1 MRRSQTLQR
10 TQVVAAVVCTAV
22 IFAVDL
28 SAAPEFAIGALY
40 VVPLLLNAFASP
52 LQTAITEAWVA
63 STLIVAGLAVKA
75 FNAPVAAAAILNRG
89 IALAVVWT
97 TAVVVARSRRAT
109 DRLET
114 QTRDLADMRYAI
126 DQSAIVATTNTKGTI
141 TFVNDKFCEISKF
154 SREELLGQDHRILN
168 SGHHPKEFIRTLWTT
183 IANGHIWRGEL
194 RNRAKDGSIYWVD
207 TTIVPFLDDRGK
219 PYQYMAIRYEITA
232 RKQQEALLREQA
244 ALTRLGEMAAV
255 VAHEVKNP
263 IAGIRGAL
271 QVIVGRMPAD
281 QRDRSIIG
289 EIIARLDALN
299 GIVQDLLLFARPRQV
314 KREPVDLHS
323 LTSNIVEM
331 LKRDPALAAIDV
343 QISGSPAAI
352 PADPEQLRIVL
363 QNLLMNAAQAMGG
376 RGVIEVSL
384 VADDGGSQVLVRDHG
399 PGMPAEVRDKA
410 FDAFFTTK
418 HRGTGLGL
426 PIARRVVEAHGG
438 DIDISTPDGGGTV
451 VSIRLPKSE
460 VRSLK
465 SEV

>member
-1 MRRSQTLQR
+1 
-10 TQVVAAVVCTAV
+10 
-22 IFAVDL
+22 
-28 SAAPEFAIGALY
+28 
-40 VVPLLLNAFASP
+40 
-52 LQTAITEAWVA
+52 
-63 STLIVAGLAVKA
+63 
-75 FNAPVAAAAILNRG
+75 
-89 IALAVVWT
+89 
-97 TAVVVARSRRAT
+97 
-109 DRLET
+109 
-114 QTRDLADMRYAI
+114 
-126 DQSAIVATTNTKGTI
+126 
-141 TFVNDKFCEISKF
+141 
-154 SREELLGQDHRILN
+154 
-168 SGHHPKEFIRTLWTT
+168 
-183 IANGHIWRGEL
+183 
-194 RNRAKDGSIYWVD
+194 
-207 TTIVPFLDDRGK
+207 
-219 PYQYMAIRYEITA
+219 
-232 RKQQEALLREQA
+232 
-244 ALTRLGEMAAV
+244 
-255 VAHEVKNP
+255 
-263 IAGIRGAL
+263 
-271 QVIVGRMPAD
+271 MPAD